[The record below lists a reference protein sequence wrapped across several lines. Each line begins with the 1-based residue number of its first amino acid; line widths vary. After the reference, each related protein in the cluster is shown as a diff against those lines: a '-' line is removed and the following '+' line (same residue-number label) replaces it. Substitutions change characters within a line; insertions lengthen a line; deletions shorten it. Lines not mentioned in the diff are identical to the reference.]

1 MKHCGLCKMLFIVG
15 CVWVLLGGYTIFGG
29 GVLPVALGYLDI
41 MGGAFI
47 LGMVIHAKEEG

>member
-1 MKHCGLCKMLFIVG
+1 M
-15 CVWVLLGGYTIFGG
+15 LLGGYTIFGG